1 MPEQDHDIH
10 YYRKKSESGRDK
22 NIKWG
27 RRALAAGAVAVFWYG
42 VLTQEKIE
50 ATAPA
55 SAIEIEVEGI
65 GDAGVKLPAKEAE
78 DVYCGA
84 VRTTPP
90 IPILVHGENPREIK
104 ELPNGMAE
112 VICKG
117 VYGTINTEDQ
127 AQG

>member
-1 MPEQDHDIH
+1 MPEQDRDIH
-10 YYRKKSESGRDK
+10 YYRKKSESGKER

-27 RRALAAGAVAVFWYG
+27 RRGLVAGVVAVFWYG

-50 ATAPA
+50 ANAPA
-55 SAIEIEVEGI
+55 SAVEIEVEGI
-65 GDAGVKLPAKEAE
+65 GDVGVKLPAKQAE

-84 VRTTPP
+84 VKTTPP
-90 IPILVHGENPREIK
+90 IPILVHGENPREIR

-117 VYGTINTEDQ
+117 VYGMINIEGQ
-127 AQG
+127 